1 MRNSVILIV
10 AIVQG
15 IFFGLLLLLIF
26 VNRARQSYRAQRA
39 TSAANRVAEPL
50 QKWLLG
56 IGSAA
61 DLASVLRRLPERD
74 ALDQLTVHVA
84 PRAAPEQ
91 LAQLARALRE
101 DRWVRRILGQSTSR
115 WWWRRLDAAR
125 LLAVVGSLRDRM
137 LLRQLLGDA
146 HAAVQAAAS
155 TCLTRVGDYALVEH
169 VLDTLHTRPP
179 IVRVFQLRILRENWK
194 NTVPALLER
203 LVPVAPMA
211 KLQVWIALAESL
223 GDSRCLFPLMAFS
236 NHPVVEMRISA
247 ARALRRYVHPDAEAV
262 LRQMMRDGDWR
273 VRAQAARGLGAVG
286 AVGANGGE
294 AVSELSFA
302 LADRSWWVRF
312 RSALALAQLG
322 EVGRRALRAARE
334 RPDRFV
340 ADMAAMVSG
349 LSDGAVMEL
358 AEA

>member
-1 MRNSVILIV
+1 MRSSVMMVV

-15 IFFGLLLLLIF
+15 MFFALLLLLIF

-39 TSAANRVAEPL
+39 AAAANKVAEPL
-50 QKWLLG
+50 QRWLLG
-56 IGSAA
+56 IGTAA
-61 DLASVLRRLPERD
+61 DLANVLRRLPERE
-74 ALDQLTVHVA
+74 ALDQLTIHVA
-84 PRAAPEQ
+84 PKAAPEH

-125 LLAVVGSLRDRM
+125 LLAVVGSVRDRT
-137 LLRQLLGDA
+137 LLRQLLADP

-155 TCLTRVGDYALVEH
+155 TCLTRVGDRALIEH

-194 NTVPALLER
+194 HTVPALLER

-223 GDSRCLFPLMAFS
+223 ADSRCLAPLIAFS

-247 ARALRRYVHPDAEAV
+247 ARAIRRYVHPDAQTV
-262 LRQMMRDGDWR
+262 LRDMMRDGDWR
-273 VRAQAARGLGAVG
+273 VRAQAARGLGAVSAAD
-286 AVGANGGE
+286 AVT
-294 AVSELSFA
+294 ELSLA
-302 LADRSWWVRF
+302 LGDRSWWVRF

-322 EVGRRALRAARE
+322 EAGRRALRIARE

-340 ADMAAMVSG
+340 ADMASMVSG
-349 LSDGAVMEL
+349 LSDGAVVEL

>member
-1 MRNSVILIV
+1 MRSSVMLVV

-15 IFFGLLLLLIF
+15 IFFALLLLLIF

-39 TSAANRVAEPL
+39 AAAANRVAEPL
-50 QKWLLG
+50 QRWLLG
-56 IGSAA
+56 IGTAA
-61 DLASVLRRLPERD
+61 DLANVLRRLPERE
-74 ALDQLTVHVA
+74 ALDQLTIHVA
-84 PRAAPEQ
+84 PKAAPEH

-101 DRWVRRILGQSTSR
+101 DRWVRRILAQSTSR

-125 LLAVVGSLRDRM
+125 LLAVVGSLRDRT
-137 LLRQLLGDA
+137 LLRQLLADS

-155 TCLTRVGDYALVEH
+155 TCLTRVADYALVEH

-194 NTVPALLER
+194 HTVPALLER
-203 LVPVAPMA
+203 LVPIAPMA
-211 KLQVWIALAESL
+211 KLQVWIALAESVA
-223 GDSRCLFPLMAFS
+223 DARCLAPLIAFS

-247 ARALRRYVHPDAEAV
+247 ARAIRRYVHPDAQTV
-262 LRQMMRDGDWR
+262 LRDMMRDGDWR

-286 AVGANGGE
+286 AAD
-294 AVSELSFA
+294 AVTELSLA
-302 LADRSWWVRF
+302 LGDRSWWVRF

-322 EVGRRALRAARE
+322 EAGRRALRIARE

-340 ADMAAMVSG
+340 ADMASMVCG
-349 LSDGAVMEL
+349 LSDGAVVEL

>member
-1 MRNSVILIV
+1 MRLSVILFV
-10 AIVQG
+10 AIIQG
-15 IFFGLLLLLIF
+15 AFFALLVLLLFI
-26 VNRARQSYRAQRA
+26 NRARRIHRSRRAA
-39 TSAANRVAEPL
+39 AAANKVAEPL
-50 QKWLLG
+50 QKWLMG
-56 IGSAA
+56 AGTAT

-84 PRAAPEQ
+84 PRVAPEQ
-91 LAQLARALRE
+91 LAHLARSLRE
-101 DRWVRRILGQSTSR
+101 DRWVRRTLAQSSSR

-125 LLAVVGSLRDRM
+125 LLAVVGSVRDRT
-137 LLRQLLGDA
+137 LLRQLLGDP

-155 TCLTRVGDYALVEH
+155 ICLTRVADYALVEH

-179 IVRVFQLRILRENWK
+179 IVRVFQLRILRETWK
-194 NTVPALLER
+194 YTIPALLER
-203 LVPVAPMA
+203 LQPVAPLA

-223 GDSRCLFPLMAFS
+223 ADSRCLAPLLAFR

-247 ARALRRYVHPDAEAV
+247 ARALRRYLHPEAQDV
-262 LRQMMRDGDWR
+262 LRDMMRDSDWR
-273 VRAQAARGLGAVG
+273 VRAQAARALGAVG
-286 AVGANGGE
+286 ASD
-294 AVSELSFA
+294 AVAELSHA

-322 EVGRRALRAARE
+322 EAGRRALRVAR
-334 RPDRFV
+334 DRSDRYA

-349 LSDGAVMEL
+349 LSDGAVVEL

>member
-1 MRNSVILIV
+1 VMLVV

-15 IFFGLLLLLIF
+15 VFFGLLLLLIF

-39 TSAANRVAEPL
+39 ASAANKVAEPL
-50 QKWLLG
+50 QRWLLG
-56 IGSAA
+56 IGTAA
-61 DLASVLRRLPERD
+61 DLANVLRRLPERE
-74 ALDQLTVHVA
+74 ALDQLTIHLA
-84 PRAAPEQ
+84 PKAAPEH

-101 DRWVRRILGQSTSR
+101 DRWVRRILAQSTSR

-125 LLAVVGSLRDRM
+125 LLAVVGSVRDRT
-137 LLRQLLGDA
+137 LLRQLLGDP

-155 TCLTRVGDYALVEH
+155 TCLTRVADYALVEH

-194 NTVPALLER
+194 HTVPALLER
-203 LVPVAPMA
+203 LVPLAPMA

-223 GDSRCLFPLMAFS
+223 ADSRCLMPLLAFS
-236 NHPVVEMRISA
+236 NHRVVEMCIST
-247 ARALRRYVHPDAEAV
+247 ARAIRRFVHPGAEAV
-262 LRQMMRDGDWR
+262 LREMIRDGDWR
-273 VRAQAARGLGAVG
+273 VRAQAARGLGAMG
-286 AVGANGGE
+286 TSD

-302 LADRSWWVRF
+302 LADRAWWVRF

-322 EVGRRALRAARE
+322 EVGRRALRAARD
-334 RPDRFV
+334 RPDRFA

-349 LSDGAVMEL
+349 LSDGAVVEL